1 MIKTIAF
8 LSSDGGCAKTTSAHL
23 LCLGASWHSVES
35 AFIHTDDKKPLKIN
49 RPYHYFDCRD
59 PKKLFNKV
67 NEIVNSGTP
76 GIVVIDGGAGRK
88 GNDKWFSRETNLVVI
103 PVDLSEGGVEEAIST
118 SLLVT
123 QNEGNFVFIIPNCP
137 SDNSMGKADKFFIDK
152 IAESGPIAAR
162 IPPMKNIRDLNANDI
177 GGEFITPKTA
187 VNKAARNL
195 YTALSLYW

>member
-35 AFIHTDDKKPLKIN
+35 AFIHTDDKKPIKIN
-49 RPYHYFDCRD
+49 RPYHYFDCRE
-59 PKKLFNKV
+59 PEQLVNKV
-67 NEIVNSGTP
+67 NEIVNSGIP
-76 GIVVIDGGAGRK
+76 GVVVIDGGAGRK
-88 GNDKWFSRETNLVVI
+88 GNDEWFSKKTNLIVI
-103 PVDLSEGGVEEAIST
+103 PVDLSQGGVREAIST

-123 QNEGNFVFIIPNCP
+123 ENGGNFVFIIPNCP
-137 SDNSMGKADKFFIDK
+137 SENSMGKKDKWFIGE
-152 IAESGPIAAR
+152 IAKNGPVAAK
-162 IPPMKNIRDLNANDI
+162 IPPIKSIRDLDEDDAD
-177 GGEFITPKTA
+177 GQFITPQTS